1 MNWSEDWE
9 YPNDHIYAM
18 EREKDIESS
27 WQQWEEDQ
35 KRKPA
40 VIKVVKPIR
49 KDEVINRSK
58 AIRRTHH
65 KRL

>member
-9 YPNDHIYAM
+9 YPNDEIYAI
-18 EREKDIESS
+18 ERQMDIEAS

-40 VIKVVKPIR
+40 TIKVEKPR
-49 KDEVINRSK
+49 KYEAKRNTSTVRRAHQKRS
-58 AIRRTHH
+58 
-65 KRL
+65 